1 MVEVI
6 KNSLSR
12 MEPRKAN
19 TDNVAPQSAGNSAIT
34 VPEKDSVKLKSAE
47 NVSVIREMAASAPI
61 DQAKVSRIK
70 EAIQRGEYP
79 IDVDRISDA
88 LLEAYKEMK
97 NS

>member
-6 KNSLSR
+6 KSSLSR
-12 MEPRKAN
+12 IEPRKAN
-19 TDNVAPQSAGNSAIT
+19 TENAPSKSAGNSAAS
-34 VPEKDSVKLKSAE
+34 VPTKDSVELKSAE
-47 NVSVIREMAASAPI
+47 NISVIREMAASAPI
-61 DQAKVSRIK
+61 DQSKVNRIK

-97 NS
+97 KS

>member
-12 MEPRKAN
+12 MEPRKASTEN
-19 TDNVAPQSAGNSAIT
+19 ALPQPVGNSAT
-34 VPEKDSVKLKSAE
+34 SVSPKDSVELKSAE
-47 NVSVIREMAASAPI
+47 NMSAIREMAASAPI
-61 DQAKVSRIK
+61 DKAKVNRIK

-97 NS
+97 S